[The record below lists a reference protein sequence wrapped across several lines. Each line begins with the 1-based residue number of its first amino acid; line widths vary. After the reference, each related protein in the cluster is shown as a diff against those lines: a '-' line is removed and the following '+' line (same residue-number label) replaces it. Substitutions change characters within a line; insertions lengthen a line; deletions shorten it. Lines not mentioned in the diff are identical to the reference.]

1 MIMAKVITFK
11 KGLLSVLFW
20 SIISAAFIG
29 PGTVTTAAS
38 AGAGFKFSLLW
49 ALVFSTLATIVLQE
63 AAARITIASGKNLG
77 EIIALRYRQGSAAA
91 RIRLFLFLSLAFGCA
106 AYQAGNILG
115 AISGLLLFLDIP
127 RWVLTLMVAGLAG
140 ILLWIGN
147 FRMLANILGAIVAI
161 MGIAFVYS
169 AWYVDL
175 SELAFQQLFIPA
187 VPEGSLVLVLG
198 LIGTTIVPYNLFL
211 ASGISQGQS
220 ITEMRLGISMAVLI
234 GGIISIAIML
244 VGTQISGTFS
254 FEALAAAMSNAS
266 SAGGTGIFFGIGLF
280 AAGLSSA
287 ITSPLAAAVTA
298 QSLFSAER
306 GAHWGSQ
313 SRNFRLVWGS
323 VLSIGLIFGLLDFR
337 PIPVI
342 ILAQALNGLL
352 LPVIAIF
359 LILAV
364 NDKRLL
370 PSQYCN
376 TFFSNLLMLAI
387 VGITCYLGFN
397 NLWKALSSVVNLS
410 SFSPAQS
417 ALLLLSLDAVLIF
430 WIARIIFS
438 QKNKA

>member
-1 MIMAKVITFK
+1 MAEVITFK

-77 EIIALRYRQGSAAA
+77 EIIALRYHQGGTAA

-140 ILLWIGN
+140 VLLWIGN

-169 AWYVDL
+169 AWHVDL
-175 SELAFQQLFIPA
+175 SELALQQLFLPA

-198 LIGTTIVPYNLFL
+198 LVGTTIVPYNLFL

-266 SAGGTGIFFGIGLF
+266 SAGGSGIFFGIGLF

-306 GAHWGSQ
+306 GAQWVSQ
-313 SRNFRLVWGS
+313 SRNFRFVWGS

-397 NLWKALSSVVNLS
+397 NLWKALSSVINLS
-410 SFSPAQS
+410 NFSPAQS
-417 ALLLLSLDAVLIF
+417 ALLLLSLDAILIF

>member
-1 MIMAKVITFK
+1 MAKVITFK
-11 KGLLSVLFW
+11 KGLLSVVFW

-77 EIIALRYRQGSAAA
+77 EIIALRYHQGGAAA

-140 ILLWIGN
+140 VLLWIGN

-169 AWYVDL
+169 AWHVDL
-175 SELAFQQLFIPA
+175 SELALQQLFLPA

-266 SAGGTGIFFGIGLF
+266 SAGGSGIFFGIGLF

-306 GAHWGSQ
+306 GAQWGSQ

-417 ALLLLSLDAVLIF
+417 ALLLLSFDAILIL

>member
-1 MIMAKVITFK
+1 MAKVITFK

-77 EIIALRYRQGSAAA
+77 EIIALRYHQGGAAA

-140 ILLWIGN
+140 VLLWIGN

-169 AWYVDL
+169 AWHVDL
-175 SELAFQQLFIPA
+175 SELALQQLFLPA

-266 SAGGTGIFFGIGLF
+266 SAGGSGIFFGIGLF

-306 GAHWGSQ
+306 GAQWGSQ

-397 NLWKALSSVVNLS
+397 NLWKALSSVINLS

-417 ALLLLSLDAVLIF
+417 ALLLLSLDAILIF

>member
-1 MIMAKVITFK
+1 MAKVITFK

-77 EIIALRYRQGSAAA
+77 EIIALRYHQGGAAA

-140 ILLWIGN
+140 VLLWIGN

-169 AWYVDL
+169 AWHVDL
-175 SELAFQQLFIPA
+175 SELALQQLFLPA

-266 SAGGTGIFFGIGLF
+266 SAGGSGIFFGIGLF

-306 GAHWGSQ
+306 GAQWGSQ

-397 NLWKALSSVVNLS
+397 NLWKALSSVINLS
-410 SFSPAQS
+410 SFRPAQS
-417 ALLLLSLDAVLIF
+417 ALLLLSLDTILIF

>member
-1 MIMAKVITFK
+1 MAEVITFK

-77 EIIALRYRQGSAAA
+77 EIIALRYHQGGTAA

-140 ILLWIGN
+140 VLLWIGN

-169 AWYVDL
+169 AWHVDL
-175 SELAFQQLFIPA
+175 SELALQQLFLPA

-198 LIGTTIVPYNLFL
+198 LVGTTIVPYNLFL

-266 SAGGTGIFFGIGLF
+266 SAGGSGIFFGIGLF

-306 GAHWGSQ
+306 GAQWGSQ

-397 NLWKALSSVVNLS
+397 NLWKALSSVINLS
-410 SFSPAQS
+410 NFSPAQS
-417 ALLLLSLDAVLIF
+417 ALLLLSLDAILIF

>member
-1 MIMAKVITFK
+1 MAKVITFK

-77 EIIALRYRQGSAAA
+77 EIIALRYHQGGTAA

-140 ILLWIGN
+140 VLLWIGN

-169 AWYVDL
+169 AWHVDL
-175 SELAFQQLFIPA
+175 SELALQQLFLPA

-198 LIGTTIVPYNLFL
+198 LVGTTIVPYNLFL

-266 SAGGTGIFFGIGLF
+266 SAGGSGIFFGIGLF

-306 GAHWGSQ
+306 GAQWVSQ
-313 SRNFRLVWGS
+313 SRNFRFVWGS

-397 NLWKALSSVVNLS
+397 NLWKALSSVINLS

-417 ALLLLSLDAVLIF
+417 ALLLLSLDAILIF

>member
-1 MIMAKVITFK
+1 MAKVITFK

-77 EIIALRYRQGSAAA
+77 EIIALRYHQGGAAA

-140 ILLWIGN
+140 VLLWIGN

-169 AWYVDL
+169 AWHVDL
-175 SELAFQQLFIPA
+175 SELALQQLFLPA

-266 SAGGTGIFFGIGLF
+266 SAGGSGIFFGIGLF

-306 GAHWGSQ
+306 GAQWGSQ

-397 NLWKALSSVVNLS
+397 NLWKALSSVINLS
-410 SFSPAQS
+410 SFRPAQS
-417 ALLLLSLDAVLIF
+417 ALLLLSLDAILIF

>member
-1 MIMAKVITFK
+1 MAEVITFK

-77 EIIALRYRQGSAAA
+77 EIIALRYHQGGTAA

-140 ILLWIGN
+140 VLLWIGN

-169 AWYVDL
+169 AWHVDL
-175 SELAFQQLFIPA
+175 SELALQQLFLPA

-198 LIGTTIVPYNLFL
+198 LVGTTIVPYNLFL

-234 GGIISIAIML
+234 GGIISIAILL

-266 SAGGTGIFFGIGLF
+266 SAGGSGIFFGIGLF

-306 GAHWGSQ
+306 GAQWVSQ
-313 SRNFRLVWGS
+313 SRNFRFVWGS

-397 NLWKALSSVVNLS
+397 NLWKALSSVINLS

-417 ALLLLSLDAVLIF
+417 ALLLLSLDAILIF